1 MKHLLDFQNI
11 QKKEMENLI
20 EEILKVDL
28 YKLKSN
34 QNQLTLLQF
43 NEKLNKEQG
52 CLLQFAAK
60 RLGIDIVESTDNISA
75 KSKGEGLM
83 HELETY
89 QSMGI
94 ETVVIRSSENNIEDY
109 KNYKE
114 VAIISGGFGNS
125 SHPTQAL
132 IDAATLMKL
141 GKFNYDIPV
150 TYVGDLKHSRV
161 FSSGRELLNKL
172 GFKVGVFTNE
182 ELIPENTD
190 GLNIFNSWDEVI
202 ENSGSLELLRV
213 QKERIENLSSFN
225 FEKYKKHF
233 QLSNEVLSQTPPD
246 FCSFSSNANKYW
258 YRNR

>member
-28 YKLKSN
+28 YKLNQIKSF
-34 QNQLTLLQF
+34 TLLQF
-43 NEKLNKEQG
+43 NENSTRTRLS
-52 CLLQFAAK
+52 FAIAAK

-75 KSKGEGLM
+75 KSKGERLM

-132 IDAATLMKL
+132 VDAATLMKL

-182 ELIPENTD
+182 ELSLKIQMVLIFLIP
-190 GLNIFNSWDEVI
+190 GM
-202 ENSGSLELLRV
+202 
-213 QKERIENLSSFN
+213 K
-225 FEKYKKHF
+225 
-233 QLSNEVLSQTPPD
+233 
-246 FCSFSSNANKYW
+246 
-258 YRNR
+258 

>member
-1 MKHLLDFQNI
+1 
-11 QKKEMENLI
+11 
-20 EEILKVDL
+20 
-28 YKLKSN
+28 
-34 QNQLTLLQF
+34 
-43 NEKLNKEQG
+43 
-52 CLLQFAAK
+52 
-60 RLGIDIVESTDNISA
+60 
-75 KSKGEGLM
+75 M

-109 KNYKE
+109 KNYKD

-132 IDAATLMKL
+132 VDAATLMKL

-246 FCSFSSNANKYW
+246 FAVFHPMPINIGIEIDEIAAKNEKFKYGEQLKFAIPARIIS
-258 YRNR
+258 YRYALGNI